1 MNQEFIELYE
11 KHIRNARAIG
21 PENIEAFKRCCYL
34 LFAVDICST
43 CASTIATYY
52 GKMKEFYDRQLAKG
66 FEPSPIVNTSL
77 TTSST
82 PTFTTVVMPKPVEKR
97 GRPRK

>member
-11 KHIRNARAIG
+11 KHIRYARHIG
-21 PENIEAFKRCCYL
+21 TENIEAFKRCCYL

-43 CASTIATYY
+43 CASTIASYY
-52 GKMKEFYDRQLAKG
+52 GRMKEFYDRQLAKG
-66 FEPSPIVNTSL
+66 FTPPEVNTA
-77 TTSST
+77 T
-82 PTFTTVVMPKPVEKR
+82 PTTQTVIMPKPIEKR

>member
-1 MNQEFIELYE
+1 MNQECLSLYE
-11 KHIRNARAIG
+11 KYIKDARSIG
-21 PENIEAFKRCCYL
+21 PHNMEAFARCCYL
-34 LFAVDICST
+34 LFAVDVCQT
-43 CASTIATYY
+43 CASTISTYY
-52 GKMKEFYDRQLAKG
+52 GKMKEFYDRQAAKAA
-66 FEPSPIVNTSL
+66 SSVVNTSL

>member
-1 MNQEFIELYE
+1 MNAEFIELYE

-43 CASTIATYY
+43 CASTVASYY
-52 GKMKEFYDRQLAKG
+52 GRMKEFYDRQLAKG
-66 FEPSPIVNTSL
+66 FTPPVQNTATPVTQTVIMPAPI
-77 TTSST
+77 
-82 PTFTTVVMPKPVEKR
+82 EKR